1 MTSGSSDA
9 TDFEAAC
16 MRQPPQ
22 SIDLSCEESA
32 DDLGTFDSPC
42 WQRERA
48 CFGIA
53 QSQSEPHVSF
63 EVLQLAHT

>member
-1 MTSGSSDA
+1 MIWALLTAPAG
-9 TDFEAAC
+9 
-16 MRQPPQ
+16 
-22 SIDLSCEESA
+22 
-32 DDLGTFDSPC
+32 
-42 WQRERA
+42 RERA